1 MIAVIPVHT
10 ICMDHAIVILQLYT
24 GCWILYVYLQ
34 CTSLNNI
41 LFYWTQVGD
50 VIYLLD
56 KVDKQF
62 FEGEL
67 KNKVGRCPYSHV
79 EIIVPLP

>member
-1 MIAVIPVHT
+1 MFKYAVN
-10 ICMDHAIVILQLYT
+10 C
-24 GCWILYVYLQ
+24 
-34 CTSLNNI
+34 
-41 LFYWTQVGD
+41 TQVGD

-67 KNKVGRCPYSHV
+67 NNKVGKCRYSHV
-79 EIIVPLP
+79 EIIVPLPWFPKILEHFWFVLL